1 MSFDQSKFNTHHHFI
16 TQVQFSKLVGLMSGV
31 ADVANAKFVM
41 IRYPSNGIIKRETK
55 AYLVDGIA
63 LASNIGGGLGLA
75 LGISMFSLLD
85 YVTQIFLDKINIP

>member
-16 TQVQFSKLVGLMSGV
+16 SRVQFSELVGVMSGV
-31 ADVANAKFVM
+31 TDPENAKFVM

-75 LGISMFSLLD
+75 LGVSMFSLLD
-85 YVTQIFLDKINIP
+85 YVTEFFLDRINIP

>member
-85 YVTQIFLDKINIP
+85 YVTQIILNRINIP